1 MPSGVPK
8 IFFRV
13 SFTRSVMS
21 DFETYTCDNCSEE
34 FKAHP
39 SGNAAANTYCS
50 PACETAG
57 KGL

>member
-1 MPSGVPK
+1 
-8 IFFRV
+8 
-13 SFTRSVMS
+13 MS
-21 DFETYTCDNCSEE
+21 DFESYTCDNCDAE

-39 SGNAAANTYCS
+39 SGNAAANAYCA